1 MHDIL
6 GIYGSFMAKICS
18 RISRRKGRFRKTS
31 IASECLVLVCLLNS
45 TLIALLVNKAFA
57 THTLDNNAFLE
68 CAVQKPLVAFQT
80 LLSFEIILSL
90 LSDIVDSSLHSR
102 SDANHSPS
110 EWTVWIHKGPLT
122 KAEILNFKEPV
133 RA

>member
-1 MHDIL
+1 M
-6 GIYGSFMAKICS
+6 GRRM
-18 RISRRKGRFRKTS
+18 SRRKGRFRKTS
-31 IASECLVLVCLLNS
+31 IASECLVLVCLINN

-90 LSDIVDSSLHSR
+90 LSDIVDSSLPTTLPLNGLFGFTKDR
-102 SDANHSPS
+102 SP
-110 EWTVWIHKGPLT
+110 KPR
-122 KAEILNFKEPV
+122 P
-133 RA
+133 